1 MMWWIGGR
9 PIKYSKHKAAC
20 TLRQTV
26 NFSYWYAS
34 SNSQLSGN
42 RFGKVFASSHLP
54 KPPFKAPRVRFL
66 ATALMIRQNEGEFLL
81 KERRTIGHLWS

>member
-1 MMWWIGGR
+1 MMRWVGGR

-54 KPPFKAPRVRFL
+54 PFKVPRVRFL
-66 ATALMIRQNEGEFLL
+66 ATALMIRQNEGKFLL
-81 KERRTIGHLWS
+81 KERRAIGHLWS